1 MKKTYIVE
9 VCKTLKKHVAIELND
24 EDHNNPKL
32 EAENIAWDL
41 AYNGELDFDWVNS
54 EEVEASFLGQ
64 SSLPID
70 RFWKNEYLYDMEDFC
85 YKESDK
91 FDKGLLK
98 EKK

>member
-24 EDHNNPKL
+24 EDYNNPKL

-41 AYNGELDFDWVNS
+41 ANNGELDFDWVNS

-64 SSLPID
+64 SSLSINKL
-70 RFWKNEYLYDMEDFC
+70 WKDEDLYDMEDFC

-91 FDKGLLK
+91 FDKKFLK
-98 EKK
+98 EE